1 MRNTRKKES
10 SSRASGLLL
19 LALLLVLAA
28 VVYALNPLG
37 ARDYIAEQ
45 IGIGGGDGADQPS
58 PPHSPS
64 PEASPVESSAELA
77 EAEIPGRAEASI
89 QAEADRASEG
99 ILLSQARSP
108 VSLDGNFTEELI
120 SVIPA
125 GQTFSYQEWM
135 LESKAQIGEDGYSQL
150 ASLLL
155 EIAVKAGLEVGER
168 YVHAHLPDY
177 ANPGFD
183 VAVSPRK
190 QDLKL
195 HNPYSF
201 DVAWTMAIENGVPA
215 ARMIAQDEGEWT
227 APRIEVQRT
236 DYLPDTV
243 VLVDFGRSPPA
254 KGDTGALVK
263 VFDGNELLYK
273 DFYPP
278 KAEEMLISPTA
289 EERGGLTHSGALHE
303 TDE

>member
-1 MRNTRKKES
+1 MRNTRKKAS

-28 VVYALNPLG
+28 AVYALNPLG
-37 ARDYIAEQ
+37 ARDYVAEQ
-45 IGIGGGDGADQPS
+45 FGIGGGDGAERPA
-58 PPHSPS
+58 PLPSPS
-64 PEASPVESSAELA
+64 PEALSAEPA
-77 EAEIPGRAEASI
+77 EAEIPESVDKVSAS
-89 QAEADRASEG
+89 G
-99 ILLSQARSP
+99 GTLLSQARSP
-108 VSLDGNFTEELI
+108 VTLDGNLAGTEELF

-135 LESKAQIGEDGYSQL
+135 LESKAQVDEDGYSQL
-150 ASLLL
+150 ASLLF
-155 EIAVKAGLEVGER
+155 ETAVKAGLEVGER
-168 YVHAHLPDY
+168 YVHAKLPDY

-190 QDLKL
+190 KDLKL

-201 DVAWTMAIENGVPA
+201 DVAWTLEIENGVPA

-243 VLVDFGRSPPA
+243 VLVDFGRSLPA
-254 KGDTGALVK
+254 KGDPGALVK

-278 KAEEMLISPTA
+278 RAEEMLLAPTA
-289 EERGGLTHSGALHE
+289 AERSGLTHSGALQE